1 MRCPSCTNDD
11 TRVVD
16 SRAAEEGASIRR
28 RRECGPCGTRFT
40 TFERYENAPIMV
52 LKRSGGRKP
61 FSKENIVRG
70 LNLAAKG
77 RASSP
82 EAFEKIAEQIEVL
95 ARAGGT
101 EVTSEWVGRQV
112 LDLLRPV
119 DPIGALR
126 FASVYKGFTDV
137 SDFERELSLIK
148 REESSGLPA

>member
-1 MRCPSCTNDD
+1 
-11 TRVVD
+11 
-16 SRAAEEGASIRR
+16 
-28 RRECGPCGTRFT
+28 
-40 TFERYENAPIMV
+40 MV

-137 SDFERELSLIK
+137 SHFERELSLIK
-148 REESSGLPA
+148 RDDVSDAAEAAGESEQLA